1 MTYTLSATKLQT
13 YRRCPRAY
21 YLHYEYGLKA
31 AGGFGHTALGNALHQ
46 ALAQIYGDWHYQE
59 PLPPLSWIECCWR
72 RQCNSLDSQQLEE
85 GWRILSHYY
94 HSFIVPQQT
103 LHRPIAVEGR
113 IRGQLQAEGV
123 EFRLSGR
130 YDRLDALEEGLELV
144 DYKSSRH
151 PKRPDPNLI
160 DLQMGLYYLALEQR
174 YRQCLKRISLL
185 YLRTGEKL
193 SFDVSLSHK
202 QRVEAAIGE
211 LALQLRVDE
220 LWEPS
225 PGEHCNCC
233 SYTHYCPAIQDSP
246 EPLPQ
251 MTRSL
256 RQIQLALSF

>member
-1 MTYTLSATKLQT
+1 MSEAQSILEYISQT
-13 YRRCPRAY
+13 Y
-21 YLHYEYGLKA
+21 EITSK
-31 AGGFGHTALGNALHQ
+31 N
-46 ALAQIYGDWHYQE
+46 GD
-59 PLPPLSWIECCWR
+59 PC
-72 RQCNSLDSQQLEE
+72 
-85 GWRILSHYY
+85 
-94 HSFIVPQQT
+94 HSFPLMTPRCSFASIT
-103 LHRPIAVEGR
+103 PIAVEGR
-113 IRGQLQAEGV
+113 IQGQLQAEGV

-130 YDRLDALEEGLELV
+130 YDRLDALEDGLELV

-185 YLRTGEKL
+185 YLRTAEKL
-193 SFDVSLSHK
+193 SFDVTMSHK
-202 QRVEAAIGE
+202 QRVEAIIGK
-211 LALQLRVDE
+211 LALQLRADE

-225 PGEHCNCC
+225 LGAHCNCC

-251 MTRSL
+251 MTRSP